1 MNFLYHGSIISGI
14 KQLKPV
20 STLNGTDK
28 KVVYL
33 TDNIPYSLFYIWDK
47 KHNHFDGKYVTAW
60 IKNGT
65 AYYEEQFPDQLKAF
79 YSGVSGYLY
88 IVRFSLGISAMECRE
103 QHYYSTESVDTER
116 EEFIPNVYN
125 ELIKYEMTGELKVRR
140 FNEQSEKRK
149 NELIDMISQVI
160 VKNDYIKNPNTPNA
174 EFYRKYFTDAWK
186 KAAQT
191 K

>member
-1 MNFLYHGSIISGI
+1 MNCLYHGSIISGI
-14 KQLKPV
+14 KQLKPF
-20 STLNGTDK
+20 STLHGTDK

-47 KHNHFDGKYVTAW
+47 KHNHFDGKHVTAW
-60 IKNGT
+60 IKDGT

-88 IVRFSLGISAMECRE
+88 IVRFSPGISKVECRE
-103 QHYYSTESVDTER
+103 QLYYSTESVETER
-116 EEFIPNVYN
+116 YEFIPNVYS
-125 ELIKYEMTGELKVRR
+125 ELIKYEMTGELKIRR

-149 NELIDMISQVI
+149 NELTDMISQVI
-160 VKNDYIKNPNTPNA
+160 VKNDYIKNPDTPDA
-174 EFYRKYFTDAWK
+174 EFYREFFIDAWK
-186 KAAQT
+186 KAALT

>member
-1 MNFLYHGSIISGI
+1 M
-14 KQLKPV
+14 
-20 STLNGTDK
+20 
-28 KVVYL
+28 YL

-47 KHNHFDGKYVTAW
+47 THNHFDGKHVTAW
-60 IKNGT
+60 IKDGT

-88 IVRFSLGISAMECRE
+88 IVRFSLGISAVECRE
-103 QHYYSTESVDTER
+103 HLYYSTESVDTER
-116 EEFIPNVYN
+116 EEFIPNVYS

-191 K
+191 KQDGDFSVIKY